1 MLYSI
6 FKFGAF
12 LAVKIYCK
20 KTIVNFDKNTSF
32 SNPKLIACNHPNSF
46 FDAILIAVHYPKP
59 IYFLAR
65 GDAFNKPL
73 VAKLLNAIN
82 LIPIYRLSEGKE
94 NLTKNDATFKKCIE
108 LLSKNKTILIFSEG
122 ICVNEWNL
130 RPLKKGTA
138 RLSLMAFEN
147 QIANLKIQPTN
158 INYSS
163 FKKNPKV
170 AEINFNAEFTPIKP
184 NSGEEAKFYNEFN
197 QELKDGML
205 SRMLDEEGVQ
215 NLKKSTCTSKKAI
228 LFLPACIGYLLNYGI
243 YIFFKKKVTKKT
255 KKTVFYDS
263 VLFGLLLICYPII
276 VTIIAVIVLLLFNFP
291 AALVTFLLFPITAW
305 CYKELK

>member
-170 AEINFNAEFTPIKP
+170 AEINFNAEFIPTKP

-205 SRMLDEEGVQ
+205 SRMLDKEGIQ
-215 NLKKSTCTSKKAI
+215 KLKKSTSPSKKAI

-255 KKTVFYDS
+255 KNTVFYDS

-276 VTIIAVIVLLLFNFP
+276 VTIIAIIVLLLFNFP